1 MSVFKEEEIICFRE
15 VTVEII
21 KDVLEGRDCRQKIQL
36 ALSIPGFCFCGF
48 NELRIENIRKKKFQK
63 VPRS

>member
-36 ALSIPGFCFCGF
+36 ALSIPGFHNCAF
-48 NELRIENIRKKKFQK
+48 N
-63 VPRS
+63 